1 MDGNDLLVLEFL
13 ALVICVTVLIVIS
26 GKLKPIVIITS
37 EYPNLGLT
45 VTAFGHRA
53 PERTYPFICS
63 GIKVRLAELLPEM
76 NVAMCLET
84 WQRQSRVSSDTV
96 LEPRIEEAGAK

>member
-1 MDGNDLLVLEFL
+1 VLEFL

-26 GKLKPIVIITS
+26 GKFKQLVIITS
-37 EYPNLGLT
+37 AYPNLGLT

-76 NVAMCLET
+76 NVGWFLMMNWRLE
-84 WQRQSRVSSDTV
+84 
-96 LEPRIEEAGAK
+96 

>member
-1 MDGNDLLVLEFL
+1 MDGYDLLVLEFL

-26 GKLKPIVIITS
+26 CKFKPLVIITS
-37 EYPNLGLT
+37 AYPNFGHT

-63 GIKVRLAELLPEM
+63 GIKVRLELEQEIKAGIKVRIASRDECRL
-76 NVAMCLET
+76 VSRDDLE
-84 WQRQSRVSSDTV
+84 
-96 LEPRIEEAGAK
+96 A